1 MAAAIIMWPRPQTQ
15 QQNINR
21 DGNLQLVTSN
31 GGWCLLTL
39 NLMAVAGGMIQFIG
53 ANKYLHWSTLHT
65 RVENVLSLL
74 L

>member
-1 MAAAIIMWPRPQTQ
+1 M
-15 QQNINR
+15 
-21 DGNLQLVTSN
+21 QLITSN
-31 GGWCLLTL
+31 GGCCLLLLLTSAVTL

-65 RVENVLSLL
+65 RVENVLFLL